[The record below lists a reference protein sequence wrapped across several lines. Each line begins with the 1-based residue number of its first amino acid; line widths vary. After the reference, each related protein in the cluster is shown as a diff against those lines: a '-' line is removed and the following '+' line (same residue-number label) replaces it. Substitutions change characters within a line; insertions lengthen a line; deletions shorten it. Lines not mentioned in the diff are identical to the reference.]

1 MTFDKLVVLLRAREQ
16 ELTAIY
22 ENIPGIVFY
31 IAVLRQGCAAN
42 FAAFPLLS
50 LHWVRGNFASCLVPL
65 GSRSARKSPLWAS
78 ALKSNRGDWAVAI
91 HS

>member
-42 FAAFPLLS
+42 FAAFPLL
-50 LHWVRGNFASCLVPL
+50 LHQDW
-65 GSRSARKSPLWAS
+65 GST
-78 ALKSNRGDWAVAI
+78 
-91 HS
+91 